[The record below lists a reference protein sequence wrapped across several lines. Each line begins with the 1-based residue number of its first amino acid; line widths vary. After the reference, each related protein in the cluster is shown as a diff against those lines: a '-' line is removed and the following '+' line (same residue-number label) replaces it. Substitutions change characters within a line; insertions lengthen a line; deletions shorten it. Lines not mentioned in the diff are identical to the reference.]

1 MGDKTG
7 EQCYM
12 IYNDQKHHDWFQQFM
27 AGYGRHKRRATGNKN
42 TAFMGQVAP
51 PSSASEA
58 APRSRGVLVLPH
70 DQPVLLTRLQHYLL
84 LNVYSGTFA
93 YKIASLP
100 ALKLLLVVPVKL
112 QQEAELGPA
121 FCTFGLLYIPA
132 CTSVQ

>member
-70 DQPVLLTRLQHYLL
+70 TLVLFWPSDLQH
-84 LNVYSGTFA
+84 SEITAG
-93 YKIASLP
+93 IAT
-100 ALKLLLVVPVKL
+100 A
-112 QQEAELGPA
+112 
-121 FCTFGLLYIPA
+121 
-132 CTSVQ
+132 